1 MFIILRKK
9 NLSNITSKLNRAY
22 ILIQFSSLFS
32 SVFVTICI
40 QFTHNF
46 FSLSL
51 CMKRVW
57 QIISLKKLFIAYRI
71 RKTCNNNHTDGILYG
86 KIKSNM
92 IDSWKLSIVAENL
105 VYEHHFD
112 QHMSQQIVCLL
123 LLFFFAVYSFFL
135 SSLINQSKILEF
147 VSSILKHCIANAF
160 GFFVCMAKKCYR
172 NTCRQHKIH
181 RAHTERWAY
190 EQSNHNE
197 VTR

>member
-123 LLFFFAVYSFFL
+123 LLFFFCCLLFL
-135 SSLINQSKILEF
+135 PLIADQSVKNSWVCVKYIKTL
-147 VSSILKHCIANAF
+147 HC
-160 GFFVCMAKKCYR
+160 
-172 NTCRQHKIH
+172 
-181 RAHTERWAY
+181 ERFRLLCV
-190 EQSNHNE
+190 HG
-197 VTR
+197 